1 MPRLLIY
8 TLLLVLIS
16 LIGCQTN
23 YTVEEQRTADILFKL
38 STDELK
44 GRQAFTPEIKVAEQ
58 IIADEFELAKLA
70 VMQGME
76 SYKQAF
82 FVIESEI
89 ESESLTING
98 SEIPDSDFLTFTS
111 NEYVAVSTSDLSFY
125 TIEEGDNFRS
135 KFLEYRESESDAIIF
150 VDPSFSDLFQRYDS
164 YYSRPNRYLESESKA
179 NVAFVLGDYT
189 EPNIELEINST
200 LDKKEL
206 NNVIGYIEGNRKDE
220 FVIFSAHHDHLG
232 VRSPVLADSI
242 ANGAN
247 DNGSGVTAVIQLA
260 HHFAAEPKPERSLI
274 FVTFTAE
281 EMGGYGSQYFSDQL
295 NPDQIVA
302 MFNIEMIGKPAV
314 SGPNT
319 AWITGYDRSTF
330 GELLSKSVEG
340 TDYEFYADPYPNQD
354 LFYRSDNATLARLGV
369 PAHSIST
376 TPIDVDRDYHQV
388 SDEFETINISHL
400 NNTIKAIAAGAKG
413 IISGDQTPTRVDASK
428 LD

>member
-1 MPRLLIY
+1 MPRLLSY
-8 TLLLVLIS
+8 TLLLALIS
-16 LIGCQTN
+16 LNGCQTN
-23 YTVEEQRTADILFKL
+23 YTVEEQGTADILSKL
-38 STDELK
+38 SSDELK

-70 VMQGME
+70 VMPGME

-135 KFLEYRESESDAIIF
+135 KFLEYRESESDAMIF

-179 NVAFVLGDYT
+179 NVVFVLGDYT
-189 EPNIELEINST
+189 EPNIELEISST
-200 LDKKEL
+200 LNRKEL
-206 NNVIGYIEGNRKDE
+206 NNVIGYIEGNQKDE

-281 EMGGYGSQYFSDQL
+281 EMGGYGSQYFSGQL

-330 GELLSKSVEG
+330 GELLSESVEG

-413 IISGDQTPTRVDASK
+413 IISGDQTPTRVDTSK